1 MNGERDGK
9 TPCDWFEREGLR
21 AADEGRRADHL
32 DGCAS
37 CRKEWEAM
45 RKILDSVAAP
55 ELRSPPAG
63 WQRKV
68 WAHIDAREGAQ
79 AARSGRRWSPLLSY
93 AVAAAAAVVVLV
105 AVRAFSPE
113 RTAQA
118 PAANQPPVLALA
130 LETAVERGPGA
141 PITRGDHKV
150 GDVLVVRL
158 PQPPG
163 GNVALR
169 IYRDDRLLV
178 AECGGPGAAAC
189 GREGGA
195 LELRAPMT
203 AVGRYRA
210 SVTASPGELPR
221 AVGSFDSDGAAA
233 LQRGAAFSSSDPV
246 EVW

>member
-1 MNGERDGK
+1 VNGEREGK
-9 TPCDWFEREGLR
+9 TACDWFEREGLR

-68 WAHIDAREGAQ
+68 WAHIDARESAP
-79 AARSGRRWSPLLSY
+79 AARSWRRWWPVLALP
-93 AVAAAAAVVVLV
+93 VAAAAAVLVV
-105 AVRAFSPE
+105 AVIPPRSPE
-113 RTAQA
+113 TAAEAPAAQA
-118 PAANQPPVLALA
+118 PVALALA

-178 AECGGPGAAAC
+178 AECGGPGAAPC
-189 GREGGA
+189 RREGGF
-195 LELRAPMT
+195 LELRTPMT

-233 LQRGAAFSSSDPV
+233 LQRGASFSSSDPV